1 MYRLFLLIFGSFVFA
16 QESFITSIEYGKM
29 LYENPRGI
37 GCVECHGQAGEGKRI
52 TEYYH
57 KKKLITLQGPAIN
70 HLTFEAFAKALGEN
84 KKVMPKYYLTKTEI
98 QAIFE
103 YIESKNSA
111 K

>member
-1 MYRLFLLIFGSFVFA
+1 
-16 QESFITSIEYGKM
+16 M

-84 KKVMPKYYLTKTEI
+84 KKVMPKYYLTKSEI

-103 YIESKNSA
+103 YIESKNST